1 MTQRRDVD
9 RLLTTWS
16 EDAYSPPAPAYLTKV
31 LDRTRHTRQRRAWA
45 SLERW
50 LPMALTT
57 DRPAAPR
64 ALRLAFI
71 LLIVVAL
78 VVAAAGIAVVGA
90 RLLKPSPALP
100 LGGAAVIAFASD
112 VGGQAMG
119 DIYTVRADGTELRRL
134 TNASD
139 AVGADQAPVFS
150 PDGTRIVFRRHQGDS
165 DSIEVIDA
173 GGGNPITLW
182 KSDAGRDV
190 GCSEQDDFAWS
201 PDGQTVAFAAHEACP
216 GQPDLFVAPADGSVQ
231 AVKLLPAGTNGA
243 FPTFSPNG
251 RQIALL
257 GSEGGGATGL
267 YVADVGSAGAA
278 AGGLQICRIGPDV
291 EGNTHEQWFP
301 PQWSPDS
308 TELAVAVGPFGNG
321 DIVVVKADGSGQR
334 VLTTDQAANPTWSP
348 DGRRIAF
355 HRIVDVSERW
365 QDRPCTM
372 RVWVINADGTGE
384 RRLDPLVD
392 GCVLA
397 PVWSPDGTRLL
408 SLLIVDD
415 YFHVGVLAA
424 DGDDPPVVFDQSYG
438 ASWQPLAVP
447 LPPAPSFEADAPAP

>member
-1 MTQRRDVD
+1 
-9 RLLTTWS
+9 
-16 EDAYSPPAPAYLTKV
+16 
-31 LDRTRHTRQRRAWA
+31 
-45 SLERW
+45 
-50 LPMALTT
+50 MALTT

-119 DIYTVRADGTELRRL
+119 DIYTVRADGTDLRRL

-150 PDGTRIVFRRHQGDS
+150 PDGTRIVFRRHQGGG

-173 GGGNPITLW
+173 GGGNPTTLW
-182 KSDAGRDV
+182 KSGAERDV
-190 GCSEQDDFAWS
+190 GCAEQDDFAWS

-257 GSEGGGATGL
+257 A
-267 YVADVGSAGAA
+267 
-278 AGGLQICRIGPDV
+278 Q
-291 EGNTHEQWFP
+291 
-301 PQWSPDS
+301 
-308 TELAVAVGPFGNG
+308 
-321 DIVVVKADGSGQR
+321 
-334 VLTTDQAANPTWSP
+334 
-348 DGRRIAF
+348 
-355 HRIVDVSERW
+355 
-365 QDRPCTM
+365 
-372 RVWVINADGTGE
+372 
-384 RRLDPLVD
+384 
-392 GCVLA
+392 
-397 PVWSPDGTRLL
+397 
-408 SLLIVDD
+408 
-415 YFHVGVLAA
+415 
-424 DGDDPPVVFDQSYG
+424 
-438 ASWQPLAVP
+438 
-447 LPPAPSFEADAPAP
+447 